1 MRSMSIR
8 ILAAFALTLGF
19 VACGGGDDGDDDVQ
33 TIDAPAATIDAPDV
47 AIDAPPAS
55 NALGQVCSFAAP
67 NCPAGNTCTGL
78 QGVGSATMGYCSPMC
93 MNMNAICTTGY
104 TGPAGG
110 NPVCALSEAQGAPP
124 TLCAIICTMNPQ
136 CPTGLQCI
144 PVPGQNPP
152 VSVCAPP
159 A

>member
-1 MRSMSIR
+1 MN
-8 ILAAFALTLGF
+8 TL
-19 VACGGGDDGDDDVQ
+19 
-33 TIDAPAATIDAPDV
+33 
-47 AIDAPPAS
+47 
-55 NALGQVCSFAAP
+55 CS
-67 NCPAGNTCTGL
+67 
-78 QGVGSATMGYCSPMC
+78 
-93 MNMNAICTTGY
+93 TGY

-110 NPVCALSEAQGAPP
+110 TPVCALSEAQGAPP
-124 TLCAIICTMNPQ
+124 SLCAIICTMNTQ

>member
-1 MRSMSIR
+1 MRISIR
-8 ILAAFALTLGF
+8 LLAAIALTFGLA
-19 VACGGGDDGDDDVQ
+19 ACGGDDDGDGGDNNP
-33 TIDAPAATIDAPDV
+33 IDAAIDSANNIDASP
-47 AIDAPPAS
+47 DAPPAS
-55 NALGQVCSFAAP
+55 NALGQTCDFAAP
-67 NCPAGNTCTGL
+67 QCPTGNVCTGL
-78 QGVGSATMGYCSPMC
+78 QGVGSTTTGYCSPMC

-110 NPVCALSEAQGAPP
+110 MPVCALSEGAGQPP
-124 TLCAIICTMNPQ
+124 TLCAIICTMNTQ

>member
-1 MRSMSIR
+1 MRISIR
-8 ILAAFALTLGF
+8 LLAAIALTFGF
-19 VACGGGDDGDDDVQ
+19 AACGGGDDDGGDNTPTDAAIDSAA
-33 TIDAPAATIDAPDV
+33 IDA
-47 AIDAPPAS
+47 AIDAPPAT
-55 NALGQVCSFAAP
+55 NALGTVCTFANP
-67 NCPAGNTCTGL
+67 QCPEGNVCTGL
-78 QGVGSATMGYCSPMC
+78 QGVGSTTMGYCSPMC

-110 NPVCALSEAQGAPP
+110 MPVCALSEAQGAPP
-124 TLCAIICTMNPQ
+124 TLCAIICTMNTQ
-136 CPTGLQCI
+136 CPAGLQCI